1 MRGMYKD
8 ITVPVLLICLLR
20 SSVDG
25 QYRTPRITEHPSDM
39 IVAKNEP
46 VTLNCKAEG
55 KPEPT
60 IEWFKDGEPVRT
72 SPSDSKSHRVLL
84 PAGSLFFLRVMHGKK
99 EQDGGVYWCVAR
111 NQAGHAISRNAT
123 LQVAVLRDEFRPVP
137 KDTRVAAGETAL
149 LECGPPKGHPEPS
162 LVWRKNGQA
171 IDIEASKR
179 VRVVDGGNLMI
190 ADVRPG
196 DEGKY
201 QCVAQNMVGVRES
214 DPATLTVHVKPFF
227 SKEP

>member
-1 MRGMYKD
+1 
-8 ITVPVLLICLLR
+8 
-20 SSVDG
+20 
-25 QYRTPRITEHPSDM
+25 M

-123 LQVAVLRDEFRPVP
+123 LQVAGEYIIINYDCHPDDDVWKHIGYLTISACLYQGLSGTDTELNWINRVWNMSVL
-137 KDTRVAAGETAL
+137 
-149 LECGPPKGHPEPS
+149 
-162 LVWRKNGQA
+162 
-171 IDIEASKR
+171 I
-179 VRVVDGGNLMI
+179 VV
-190 ADVRPG
+190 
-196 DEGKY
+196 
-201 QCVAQNMVGVRES
+201 
-214 DPATLTVHVKPFF
+214 H
-227 SKEP
+227 